1 MTEQANPNQQ
11 PTAVKTDAAPANAGA
26 DTGQK
31 TPMSDDKRKN
41 LIIVGAIIVI
51 IGVIW
56 YSSKSNTQ
64 QQPGRQEQGQQDP
77 GTGPGSGTGTGGMTL
92 EQYLVGTWTA
102 QSSYGNG
109 QTQLRADGSFTEY
122 MQYEGVPQVVT
133 TTGSWSVSQDV
144 VTMRVHQSDM
154 PQRIGGIESIRVSP
168 ISRNECRISGPRSQT
183 FVMYRAG

>member
-1 MTEQANPNQQ
+1 MPEQTNTEQQN
-11 PTAVKTDAAPANAGA
+11 AVETNAAPANTGAGG
-26 DTGQK
+26 TK
-31 TPMSDDKRKN
+31 TPISDDKRKN

-64 QQPGRQEQGQQDP
+64 QGPGQQ
-77 GTGPGSGTGTGGMTL
+77 GPGNGPGNGDGTGGMTL

-102 QSSYGNG
+102 QSSFGSG
-109 QTQLRADGSFTEY
+109 QTQFRPDGSFTEY

-144 VTMRVHQSDM
+144 VTTRVHQSDV
-154 PQRIGGIESIRVSP
+154 PQRVGGIETVRVSP

-183 FVMYRAG
+183 FIMYRAG